1 MVRTFGEVF
10 DPLAETVL
18 FGVLELGVPVII
30 QCFVVDRA
38 GSIRNLQGV
47 ILLTRAFLKWV
58 SAFM

>member
-1 MVRTFGEVF
+1 MVTTFCEVF
-10 DPLAETVL
+10 DPLVETVL
-18 FGVLELGVPVII
+18 FEVLGFEVPVII

-47 ILLTRAFLKWV
+47 ILLTRAFLKLV